1 VISRR
6 TIFSLLLALMIVA
19 VLRAWLIDHRDNCD
33 RYMAGDRTVP
43 SSEYIESGTR
53 TVEVPC
59 DQWLMR
65 QPAWVQGVCLLDLTV
80 LVVFALS
87 VCQDVARWR
96 RLRRKEKV

>member
-6 TIFSLLLALMIVA
+6 TIFSLLLALMIFA

-33 RYMAGDRTVP
+33 RYMTGDRTFP

-59 DQWLMR
+59 DQWLLR
-65 QPAWVQGVCLLDLTV
+65 QPAWVQAVCLLDLTV

-87 VCQDVARWR
+87 VWQDLARWN
-96 RLRRKEKV
+96 RLRRKEA

>member
-6 TIFSLLLALMIVA
+6 TIFSLLLALIIVV

-43 SSEYIESGTR
+43 PSEYIESGTR

-59 DQWLMR
+59 NEWLLR

-87 VCQDVARWR
+87 GWQDAARR
-96 RLRRKEKV
+96 YRLRRRKKG